1 MATCS
6 SYDANKSAA
15 ALSNIT
21 NYTCI
26 FKHEFEVTGTS
37 LAEKPEAW
45 SNRALS
51 CTGYVVNGIAN
62 DYTSQPLALIQA
74 SCVGHKLPTGDL
86 RGIEFEAIRDG
97 KTIQPDSINNIIENL
112 KTQINLRLESRKY
125 QEIYFKEETITHPFK
140 NYIAETGTLKKSY
153 ALKKDST
160 INSLLETASVG
171 ECAKKSIL
179 TKLIN
184 CIKALQ
190 PSGSIT
196 VDKKYYKLPKYD
208 QKPEQSVSLASKP
221 LISKNSLSDII
232 TAIKRDINDCI
243 CYGDCNGY
251 SVCWCYGNCNHY

>member
-15 ALSNIT
+15 SIGNIT

-26 FKHEFEVTGTS
+26 FKHEFEVTGSS

-45 SNRALS
+45 SNREHT
-51 CTGYVVNGIAN
+51 CTGYVVNEIAN
-62 DYTSQPLALIQA
+62 DYTLQPLALIQA

-112 KTQINLRLESRKY
+112 KTQINLRLESKKY
-125 QEIYFKEETITHPFK
+125 QEIYLASGHAFK
-140 NYIAETGTLKKSY
+140 NYIDETGAINKSY

-160 INSLLETASVG
+160 INSLLEPASVG
-171 ECAKKSIL
+171 EYAKKSIL

-184 CIKALQ
+184 CIAALQ

-196 VDKKYYKLPKYD
+196 VNSKYKLPKYD
-208 QKPEQSVSLASKP
+208 QRPEQSVSLPSKP